1 MAETKYNRKKQLHEI
16 TKEIEYFENIDITQ
30 HAENLNEL
38 QEIYEY
44 LQECP
49 SNNRPEIA
57 DKYADRLR
65 NIEELQACFENYD
78 QLRSDAVDAAIE
90 LEGILKDNDF

>member
-16 TKEIEYFENIDITQ
+16 IKEIEYFENINITQ

-49 SNNRPEIA
+49 SNNSPGITDR
-57 DKYADRLR
+57 YANRLR
-65 NIEELQACFENYD
+65 NIEELQTYFENYD
-78 QLRSDAVDAAIE
+78 QLLSDAVDAAIE
-90 LEGILKDNDF
+90 LEGVLKDNDF